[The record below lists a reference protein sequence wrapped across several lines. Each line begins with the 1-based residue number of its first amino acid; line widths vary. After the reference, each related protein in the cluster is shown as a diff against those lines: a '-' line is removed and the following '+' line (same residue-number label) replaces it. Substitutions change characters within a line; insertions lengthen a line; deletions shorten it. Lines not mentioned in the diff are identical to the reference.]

1 MKNKYEFAWIVT
13 NDHRGRIDPKEVK
26 KQWQRAQKN
35 TRLETIIKSS
45 CISV

>member
-26 KQWQRAQKN
+26 KTMAARTKKIRDLKQ
-35 TRLETIIKSS
+35 
-45 CISV
+45 